1 MPRRC
6 LEHGLDQLKR
16 PSSTYSF
23 GAMELAIFVA
33 VQLHAPAS
41 RARPDPAGMAHKECT
56 MLTAWSCSAQACG
69 APCQACDAGKSG
81 RSLLVEAEL
90 TVSSQRVCSGI
101 MSLYVLEPDG
111 SGA

>member
-1 MPRRC
+1 MAKGW

-16 PSSTYSF
+16 PPSTYSF
-23 GAMELAIFVA
+23 GTMELAIIVA

-69 APCQACDAGKSG
+69 APCQACDAGKIG
-81 RSLLVEAEL
+81 RSPLVEAEL
-90 TVSSQRVCSGI
+90 TV
-101 MSLYVLEPDG
+101 
-111 SGA
+111 